1 MGKQKSDYSVLV
13 VDDSEIITELISIL
27 LDPEGY
33 QLGLVSSAE
42 EAMILIKQQSFDL
55 ILMDIEMPEVTGV
68 ELLTD
73 MKQQNML
80 QNTKVLML
88 TGQTDGEYVEQSMQL
103 GAEGYI
109 LKPFDHDEL
118 KQRVWDVLQSV

>member
-118 KQRVWDVLQSV
+118 SGMFYRVFSI